1 MFTRGT
7 DTGMIKSHRG
17 EIIAFDKSKRIG
29 KVRVGN
35 RTLRFSWANFASQL
49 PTRFPEVGDPVEV
62 LFSARKLLEVR
73 ALRQLPKR
81 FNGKPIAHWQRT
93 AKKLVVESL
102 VRAAHSFQDDVSLGS
117 LPREIA
123 SRRLME
129 LAKIEDENLTREVL
143 DERDRW
149 YRNLARFHASIASR

>member
-1 MFTRGT
+1 M
-7 DTGMIKSHRG
+7 
-17 EIIAFDKSKRIG
+17 
-29 KVRVGN
+29 
-35 RTLRFSWANFASQL
+35 
-49 PTRFPEVGDPVEV
+49 
-62 LFSARKLLEVR
+62 
-73 ALRQLPKR
+73 
-81 FNGKPIAHWQRT
+81 
-93 AKKLVVESL
+93 VESL